1 MVGDML
7 EEEIAGSFRDGFSS
21 GVCEEGGGV
30 YGESGEYKYEIT

>member
-21 GVCEEGGGV
+21 GVRRGEV
-30 YGESGEYKYEIT
+30 YMESRESTNTK